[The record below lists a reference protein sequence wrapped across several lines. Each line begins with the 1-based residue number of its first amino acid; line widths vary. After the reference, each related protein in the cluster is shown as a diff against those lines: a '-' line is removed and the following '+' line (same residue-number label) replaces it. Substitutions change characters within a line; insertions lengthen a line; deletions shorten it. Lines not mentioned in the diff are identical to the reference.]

1 MDTEELLNL
10 PFIIAVVLVPLVAGA
25 AVFLLVFRRVHRKY
39 LTTFQKLVDVAR
51 EQPAEV
57 RRLLSGTEKEKNAV
71 VAAMQGIERVRKV
84 EIIKAGRELTTLYLT
99 ALQHGAEQPVVYEV
113 LLQLE
118 GQWSIR
124 RFAPLGQY
132 SQEGA

>member
-1 MDTEELLNL
+1 MNL
-10 PFIIAVVLVPLVAGA
+10 PFIIAVVFVPLVAGA
-25 AVFLLVFRRVHRKY
+25 VVFLLVFRRVHRKY
-39 LTTFQKLVDVAR
+39 LATFQKLVEVAR
-51 EQPAEV
+51 EQPADV
-57 RRLLSGTEKEKNAV
+57 RQLLSGTEKEKNAV

-99 ALQHGAEQPVVYEV
+99 ALQQGAEQPVVYEV